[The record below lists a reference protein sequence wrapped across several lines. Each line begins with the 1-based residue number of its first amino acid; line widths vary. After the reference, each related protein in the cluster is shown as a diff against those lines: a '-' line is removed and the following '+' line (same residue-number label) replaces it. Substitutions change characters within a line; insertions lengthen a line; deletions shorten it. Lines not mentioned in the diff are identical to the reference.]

1 METTILRDLVQ
12 FSSGG
17 HHHRM
22 NTGLAS
28 SKRFVLVL
36 GLLTSLVAF
45 AIDISLPAI
54 PPMVRDL
61 ATSMSLG
68 QQVVGFFVAG
78 MAVGQLPAGL
88 VSDRIGRI
96 PVLYVGIGMFT
107 LAGVVTSITNDI
119 DVMLMARFVQGLGAS
134 TGMVLAR
141 AIVRDISSGNQAAR
155 LMTILVMIFTAAPMI
170 APLLGSFLVTE
181 WGWQSPFVATT
192 VAGVLILYGIRS
204 SLHETR
210 ARRPDSHVAQ
220 RFWQSVLEFSS
231 HRQSR
236 FGVLIIMFTIIGVMG
251 LISASPSLVIE
262 IYAYPVAQFGYLF
275 ALTGVAILVGSA
287 FNRRLLQRFG
297 AIHMIGI
304 GAGIAAVAGIQLLV
318 MAWLGDVE
326 FWWIWGNVCLFM
338 CSTGFLLPNAT
349 ALALDPVPEIA
360 GVAASIIGTIQSL
373 AGAASAVISSALYTG
388 SILNVTLV
396 VGLSG
401 IAPAI
406 VFFFRRAI
414 LGGTEVQ
421 R

>member
-1 METTILRDLVQ
+1 
-12 FSSGG
+12 
-17 HHHRM
+17 M

-61 ATSMSLG
+61 ATTMSLG
-68 QQVVGFFVAG
+68 QQIVGFFIAG

-88 VSDRIGRI
+88 MSDRIGRM
-96 PVLYVGIGMFT
+96 PVLYAGIGLFT
-107 LAGVVTSITNDI
+107 LAGVVTSVTNDI
-119 DVMLMARFVQGLGAS
+119 SVMLLARFVQGLGAS
-134 TGMVLAR
+134 AGMVLAR

-192 VAGVLILYGIRS
+192 FAGVLILYGIRS
-204 SLHETR
+204 SLQETR
-210 ARRPDSHVAQ
+210 APRPSGHVAQ
-220 RFWQSVLEFSS
+220 KFWHSVIEFAS

-236 FGVLIIMFTIIGVMG
+236 FGVLIIMATIIGIMA
-251 LISASPSLVIE
+251 LISASPALVIE
-262 IYAYPVAQFGYLF
+262 IYDYPVAQFGYLF
-275 ALTGVAILVGSA
+275 ALTGVAILIGSSI
-287 FNRRLLQRFG
+287 NRRLLQRFD

-304 GAGIAAVAGIQLLV
+304 GAGVAAVAGIQLLV
-318 MAWLGDVE
+318 IAWLGHAS

-338 CSTGFLLPNAT
+338 CATGFLLPNAT

-360 GVAASIIGTIQSL
+360 GAAASIIGTIQSL
-373 AGAASAVISSALYTG
+373 AGACSAVISSALYTG
-388 SILNVTLV
+388 TILNVTLV

-401 IAPAI
+401 VGPAI
-406 VFFFRRAI
+406 VFLFRRSI
-414 LGGTEVQ
+414 LGPTSPSA
-421 R
+421 